1 MTTPAWVIMLIGILI
16 AIAIAGY
23 MAWQSRRTQNMRSRF
38 GPEYDHLLHE
48 RGSRTQA
55 EKELEYRAKRVE
67 QFHIRPLSPE
77 ESNRFATEWRAAQ
90 QRFVDDPR
98 GAVAEASD
106 LLHRVMEARGYPIQG
121 DFYERSA
128 DLSVNHAQLV
138 EHYRAGCEIAVR
150 DARQPVSTEE
160 LREAM
165 KHYREL
171 FEDLLDR
178 RITEVHEVKQ

>member
-1 MTTPAWVIMLIGILI
+1 MTTTAWILLLI
-16 AIAIAGY
+16 AIAALAFAGY
-23 MAWQSRRTQNMRSRF
+23 MVWKSRHTQYIRSRF
-38 GPEYDHLLHE
+38 GPEYDHLVQE
-48 RGSRTQA
+48 RGSRALA
-55 EKELEYRAKRVE
+55 EKELDYRAKRVD

-77 ESNRFATEWRAAQ
+77 EINKYATEWRAAQ
-90 QRFVDDPR
+90 HRFVDDPR
-98 GAVAEASD
+98 GAVAEASA

-121 DFYERSA
+121 DFYERAA

-138 EHYRAGCEIAVR
+138 DHYRAACEIAGR
-150 DARQPVSTEE
+150 DERNPASTED

-178 RITEVHEVKQ
+178 RVTEYQEVRR